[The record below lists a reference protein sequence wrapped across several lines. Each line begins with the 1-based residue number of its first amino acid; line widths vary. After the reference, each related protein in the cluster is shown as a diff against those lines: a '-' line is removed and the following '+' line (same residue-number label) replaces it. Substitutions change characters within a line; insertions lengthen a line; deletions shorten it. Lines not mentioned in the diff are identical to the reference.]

1 MRFIRLFV
9 GSILVLFLIATAISL
24 FLPSRVR
31 ISRATNIA
39 ATPGAIWSTIDS
51 MQYWPSWNPFFEGVS
66 PSAISNIKSDSGLIT
81 AMEINGTKV
90 EWIKRDELT
99 RIAAMTRP
107 GKLPVHNGWRCITHT
122 GSDSTTLQ
130 WYMDIRL
137 RWYPWEKLG
146 SIMFERSY
154 GPSVE
159 KGLANIRE
167 AAGRQSS
174 NN

>member
-1 MRFIRLFV
+1 MRFVRLFV
-9 GSILVLFLIATAISL
+9 GSILVLFLIATGISL

-39 ATPGAIWSTIDS
+39 ATPAAIWASIDT
-51 MQYWPSWNPFFEGVS
+51 MQHWPSWNPFFEGVTTG
-66 PSAISNIKSDSGLIT
+66 AITAVKSDGAFTNS
-81 AMEINGTKV
+81 MEVNGTKV
-90 EWIKRDELT
+90 EWIKRQVDE

-146 SIMFERSY
+146 SIMFERTY
-154 GPSVE
+154 GPAME
-159 KGLANIRE
+159 KGLGNIRTI
-167 AAGRQSS
+167 ASS
-174 NN
+174 RSSKN